1 MDAQSRDRP
10 DGVDPA
16 DQWVLNPRT
25 GTYELRLDDS
35 VPRQDSGRARRETA
49 SAPRTRPSVPGQR
62 GRRSARAGS
71 ARADG
76 RPGGSGRRG
85 RKARKSGRRK
95 ALRWTGGA
103 LGLLLLGGSVGAY
116 LLYDRLNGNLNTVD
130 VGDAVS
136 GRGLKDGPLNIL
148 VIGTDKRTGEG
159 NEGYGDKGS
168 EGHADTTFLFHVSAD
183 RTNTTALSIPRDLV
197 IDIPEC
203 PTGQPDGSTLI
214 VPAQPGARFNES
226 FGQRGRDPGCTM
238 RTVKAITG
246 LPMDHFMMVDFNAVK
261 TLTTAIG
268 GVDICLDK
276 PMKDKDS
283 LLDLPVGPSTVQ
295 GEQALAF
302 VRNRHGLR
310 NDSDLDR
317 IAVQQ
322 QFVASMI
329 RKLKNEVLGDPK
341 AMFDLADSM
350 TKALTVDTGI
360 GDVPRLTAL
369 AGELGKIDVKNITLM
384 TVPVIDNP
392 AEGPVKATVVLNP
405 VEAPQVFAMLAN
417 DVSFTE
423 VEKEERAAGKEAAA
437 RQRALLKGPRAQ
449 ASEIRVDVYNGSSTN
464 GAAQTTL
471 DWLRNVKGVL
481 KSANRSNAPEKI
493 AKTRLEYAPDQADQA
508 RALADMLGLP
518 AAGLRPGGA
527 PAGSGDA
534 GDAGTDAGSGEFR
547 PMTLTLGADFR
558 SAGVPIGGPRK
569 PPKGVR
575 TVEADRQICA
585 K

>member
-1 MDAQSRDRP
+1 MDAQSRGRA
-10 DGVDPA
+10 DGIDPA
-16 DQWVLNPRT
+16 DQWVLNPQT

-35 VPRQDSGRARRETA
+35 VPRQDAGHRGAVPAPARPA
-49 SAPRTRPSVPGQR
+49 PSVPGQR
-62 GRRSARAGS
+62 GRRSARPS
-71 ARADG
+71 EDG
-76 RPGGSGRRG
+76 RTGGSGRRG
-85 RKARKSGRRK
+85 RRTRKPAKSK
-95 ALRWTGGA
+95 ALMWTGGV
-103 LGLLLLGGSVGAY
+103 LGLLLVGGSIGGY
-116 LLYDRLNGNLNTVD
+116 LLYDRLNGNLNAID
-130 VGDAVS
+130 VGDALS

-148 VIGTDKRTGEG
+148 VIGTDKRTGKG

-168 EGHADTTFLFHVSAD
+168 AGHADTTFLFHVSAD
-183 RTNTTALSIPRDLV
+183 RTNATAISIPRDLV

-203 PTGQPDGSTLI
+203 PTKQPDGSTKV
-214 VPAQPGARFNES
+214 VPAQPATRFNES
-226 FGQRGRDPGCTM
+226 FGQQGRDPGCTM

-276 PMKDKDS
+276 PMKDDES
-283 LLDLPVGPSTVQ
+283 ELDLAAGPHRVQ

-302 VRNRHGLR
+302 VRNRHGLQ

-329 RKLKNEVLGDPK
+329 RRMKNDVLGDPK
-341 AMFDLADSM
+341 AMFGLADSM

-360 GDVPRLTAL
+360 GDVPKLTAL
-369 AGELGKIDVKNITLM
+369 AKELGGIDVKNISLM

-405 VEAPQVFAMLAN
+405 VEAPQVFAMLAD

-423 VEKEERAAGKEAAA
+423 VKKKEKKAEKAAEEK
-437 RQRALLKGPRAQ
+437 QKALLKGERAQ
-449 ASEIRVDVYNGSSTN
+449 PSEIRVDVYNGSSVN

-471 DWLRNVKGVL
+471 GWLQTVKGVL
-481 KSANRSNAPEKI
+481 KSANKSNAPQK
-493 AKTRLEYAPDQADQA
+493 AARTTLEYAPNQADQA

-518 AAGLRPGGA
+518 ASGLRPGTV
-527 PAGSGDA
+527 DA
-534 GDAGTDAGSGEFR
+534 EGLQA
-547 PMTLTLGADFR
+547 MTLTLGGDFKAAGTPIAAPAKAP
-558 SAGVPIGGPRK
+558 AGVK
-569 PPKGVR
+569 K
-575 TVEADRQICA
+575 VEADKQVCA
-585 K
+585 R